1 VFIIGRS
8 SLFGLLAA
16 VLLAGC
22 SPRPSTDPILIAHL
36 TPLSGP
42 ERTAGERARQGI
54 TLAVEEV
61 NGSDEKVGGRR
72 VECLHAD
79 SRGGSDE
86 AVRLVTINK
95 VIALLGATDAAQAD
109 QVARAVQGYNVP
121 LLTPAA
127 VLAPP
132 ADGLFSTNIAPAR
145 QGGILA
151 LFASQE
157 LKAKKAI
164 VLADSRSLACPVVAG
179 GFVREFNRTEG
190 ARAEQWSFDSE
201 NSLLELAKKAQMS
214 KPDVLL
220 LCATAQDFAR
230 LRSAKDAEESKIPI
244 LFGGEEEAWAMLNAD
259 GNASRDVYAVS
270 TFFVADDSPRVQEFI
285 RKYQA
290 KFNEPP
296 DLSAAS
302 AYDGAR
308 LLFEALRRKSGKIE
322 RARDLFAGLEGFEML
337 SGSLT
342 LDREDHCARR
352 PVFVV
357 QKKEGTLRLVKR
369 FEANVP

>member
-8 SLFGLLAA
+8 SLFGLLATI
-16 VLLAGC
+16 LLAGC
-22 SPRPSTDPILIAHL
+22 SPRPSTDPILIGHL

-42 ERTAGERARQGI
+42 ERASGEHARQGV

-61 NGSDEKVGGRR
+61 NASDEKVAGRR

-79 SRGGSDE
+79 SKGGADE
-86 AVRLVTINK
+86 AVRLVTVNK

-109 QVARAVQGYNVP
+109 QVVRAVQGYNVP

-127 VLAPP
+127 VLTPP
-132 ADGLFSTNIAPAR
+132 ADGLFSTSIAPAR
-145 QGGILA
+145 QGSVLA
-151 LFASQE
+151 LFAAKE
-157 LKAKKAI
+157 LKAKTALA
-164 VLADSRSLACPVVAG
+164 LADSRSLACREIG
-179 GFVREFNRTEG
+179 SGFVQEFGRSEG
-190 ARAEQWSFDSE
+190 ARASFCAFDSD
-201 NSLLELAKKAQMS
+201 SIFAELAFHIS
-214 KPDVLL
+214 TTKPDVLVI
-220 LCATAQDFAR
+220 CTSAREFPR
-230 LRSAKDAEESKIPI
+230 LRGRKEIEEAKIPV
-244 LFGGEEEAWAMLNAD
+244 LFGGEEEAWATLNAD
-259 GNASRDVYAVS
+259 GNAGRDVYAMS
-270 TFFVADDSPRVQEFI
+270 TFVADETPRVQEFI

-290 KFNEPP
+290 RFNEAP
-296 DLSAAS
+296 DLSAAA

-308 LLFEALRRKSGKIE
+308 LLFEALRRKSGKVE
-322 RARDLFAGLEGFEML
+322 RPRDLFAGLEGLETL

-342 LDREDHCARR
+342 FDRDDHCARR

>member
-8 SLFGLLAA
+8 SLFGLLA
-16 VLLAGC
+16 VLLLAGC
-22 SPRPSTDPILIAHL
+22 SPRPSTDAILIGHL
-36 TPLSGP
+36 APLSGA
-42 ERTAGERARQGI
+42 ERTAGEHARQGV

-61 NGSDEKVGGRR
+61 NGSDEKVAGRR
-72 VECLHAD
+72 VECLYAD
-79 SRGGSDE
+79 SRVGSDE
-86 AVRLVTINK
+86 AVRMVVVNK
-95 VIALLGATDAAQAD
+95 VIAFLGATNAPQAD

-157 LKAKKAI
+157 LKAKKAV
-164 VLADSRSLACPVVAG
+164 VLADSRSLACPVIAG
-179 GFVREFNRTEG
+179 GFVREFDRTEG

-201 NSLLELAKKAQMS
+201 STLLELSKKAVLS
-214 KPDVLL
+214 KPDVLV
-220 LCATAQDFAR
+220 LCATAQDVVR
-230 LRSAKDAEESKIPI
+230 LRSAKEAEESKIPI

-270 TFFVADDSPRVQEFI
+270 TFVADDSPRVQEFI

-296 DLSAAS
+296 DQSAAS

-308 LLFEALRRKSGKIE
+308 LLFEALRRKSGKVE
-322 RARDLFAGLEGFEML
+322 RARDLFAGLEGFESL

-342 LDREDHCARR
+342 LDREDHSARR

>member
-8 SLFGLLAA
+8 SFFGLLAT

-22 SPRPSTDPILIAHL
+22 SPRPSTDAIQIGHL

-42 ERTAGERARQGI
+42 ERSSGEHARQGV

-61 NGSDEKVGGRR
+61 NASDEKVAGRR
-72 VECLHAD
+72 VECIHAD
-79 SRGGSDE
+79 SRGGADE
-86 AVRLVTINK
+86 AVRLVTVNK

-121 LLTPAA
+121 FLTPAA
-127 VLAPP
+127 VLTPP
-132 ADGLFSTNIAPAR
+132 ADGLFSTSIAPSR
-145 QGGILA
+145 QGGVLA
-151 LFASQE
+151 LFAVQE

-164 VLADSRSLACPVVAG
+164 VLADSRSLACPVIAA
-179 GFVREFNRTEG
+179 GFVREFDRTEG

-201 NSLLELAKKAQMS
+201 NALLELSKKAQMA
-214 KPDVLL
+214 KPDVLVI
-220 LCATAQDFAR
+220 CATAQDFAR
-230 LRSAKDAEESKIPI
+230 LRSAKEAEEGKIPI
-244 LFGGEEEAWAMLNAD
+244 LFGGEEEAWATLNAD
-259 GNASRDVYAVS
+259 GNAGRDVYAVS
-270 TFFVADDSPRVQEFI
+270 TFVTEESPRVQDFI

-290 KFNEPP
+290 RFNEAP
-296 DLSAAS
+296 DLSAAA

-308 LLFEALRRKSGKIE
+308 LLFEALRRKSGKVD
-322 RARDLFAGLEGFEML
+322 RPRDLFAGLEGFDTL
-337 SGSLT
+337 SGPLS
-342 LDREDHCARR
+342 LDRDDHCARR